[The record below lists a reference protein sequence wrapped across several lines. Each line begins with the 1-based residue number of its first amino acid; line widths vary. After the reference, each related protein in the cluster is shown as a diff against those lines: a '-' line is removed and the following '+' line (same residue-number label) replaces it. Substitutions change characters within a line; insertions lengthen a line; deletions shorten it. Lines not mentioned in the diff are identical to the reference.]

1 MTWNE
6 NKKWKEDEIEN
17 ANDMKTKMKWKRKWN
32 EWMRMGAHKVGRRFP
47 KNYTENSQTP
57 DRPPLAAATGI

>member
-1 MTWNE
+1 MKWNENKNKKENEMTWNE

-17 ANDMKTKMKWKRKWN
+17 ENEMKTKMKWKRKWN

-47 KNYTENSQTP
+47 KNY
-57 DRPPLAAATGI
+57 I